1 MSSWRQIASS
11 NPVITIQKE
20 TEPWGHVGLGQC
32 HTGQGRPGLF
42 FCSLYLHSLN
52 FFLIHLFTYS
62 FIWDLPKYLL
72 NGREA
77 LGIQS

>member
-1 MSSWRQIASS
+1 MCGSW
-11 NPVITIQKE
+11 PVSH
-20 TEPWGHVGLGQC
+20 GA
-32 HTGQGRPGLF
+32 GQGRPL
-42 FCSLYLHSLN
+42 FCSLYLDSLN
-52 FFLIHLFTYS
+52 FFFIHLFTYS